1 LGSSAVVRRLYPLF
15 NVVQALFLAGWSTV
29 WIAVALVVR
38 IVTGSADAS
47 LAMARQ
53 FWAPG
58 LRWIGR
64 ITIDREALPE
74 GIDWAQPHVFVMNH
88 QSMLDIV
95 VAFIAIPV
103 NIRFVAKQV
112 LKYVPF
118 LGWYMWATGMI
129 FVDRSRRAQALMSL
143 ARAGERIRDGAS
155 IIAYPEGTRSLDGRI
170 HAFKKGPFVVALKAQ
185 VPIVPVA
192 IEGSGRCLPKGRFR
206 PRGGTV
212 RVKIG
217 QPIPTAGLTDVDRDA
232 LMHRVREALID
243 LHRSIGG
250 AGGEPRPAVDHWR
263 WQRTPADVTQPQP
276 RRSARPGT

>member
-1 LGSSAVVRRLYPLF
+1 LRYSAAVRWLYPLF
-15 NVVQALFLAGWSTV
+15 NVVQALFLAVWSAV

-47 LAMARQ
+47 LAMARR

-64 ITIDREALPE
+64 ITIAREALPE
-74 GIDWAQPHVFVMNH
+74 GLDWSQPHVFVMNH
-88 QSMLDIV
+88 QSMFDIV

-112 LKYVPF
+112 LKYIPF

-129 FVDRSRRAQALMSL
+129 FVDRGRRAQALKSL
-143 ARAGERIRDGAS
+143 AGAGERIRAGAS

-170 HAFKKGPFVVALKAQ
+170 HGFKKGSFMVALRAQ
-185 VPIVPVA
+185 VSIVPVA
-192 IEGSGRCLPKGRFR
+192 IEGSGRCLPKAGFR

-250 AGGEPRPAVDHWR
+250 AGGELRPAIDHWR
-263 WQRTPADVTQPQP
+263 WEQPPADLTQPQP